1 MTDEPL
7 KSQEE
12 VEAWFEKV
20 RAAFPRRDRPHH
32 QRQPIQSKETPPDG
46 RLSQ

>member
-1 MTDEPL
+1 MTDGPL

-20 RAAFPRRDRPHH
+20 RAAFPRRDRPH
-32 QRQPIQSKETPPDG
+32 RQTTAHSIQGNPA
-46 RLSQ
+46 

>member
-20 RAAFPRRDRPHH
+20 RAAFPGCDRPHCQTTTH
-32 QRQPIQSKETPPDG
+32 SRTG
-46 RLSQ
+46 GLV